1 MALTG
6 NEYIIR
12 GGAIIVGVDN
22 LTTNP
27 GKYLSL
33 DSDNKMS
40 YRTGAEVLSD
50 ISDDLT
56 EGYIPIKNA
65 STLVDSNIYRVSN
78 KIGVNVTNPDGTF
91 HVMSGSAGVVTAYS
105 AGNDLVVE
113 NYDDGGISIIVPD
126 TNIGG
131 IYFANPGN
139 VVASIMTWDNPNK
152 LFRFGTNIANGVTQI
167 LSGEGDPAFSLD
179 ATQDVTFKGANYQF
193 PGVLQTDAN
202 GKSSV
207 NNFGADDTKFLNNL
221 GQWAVPPGTGGT
233 TGHPFTITIE
243 TGTTEGTDKFTFDG
257 SADKL
262 IDFQEGDNIN
272 LDVSTPGIVVV
283 TGLHTASMHD
293 GLNIILYQST
303 VLSSGLES
311 TDELLVN
318 DGGTVKRMDVSVVQ
332 DYMQDNLLFVSKNA
346 IGNYDLTI
354 TAKKTVAANT
364 WATIDFEL
372 PAVLEQ
378 NVNGEYD
385 DNTSLF
391 TIADGDTWLFNLTV
405 SLGPTVDGQYIEV
418 QMYNNDSARPI
429 AVGSLIANGTTLYQ
443 SVSLTG
449 IMYGD
454 GTSVPIIFRAKSN
467 QQFDIR
473 PDTNLDTFKGTCLV
487 ATKRNTI

>member
-6 NEYIIR
+6 NEYSIR
-12 GGAIIVGVDN
+12 GGVVIVGVDN
-22 LTTNP
+22 LATNP

-40 YRTGAEVLSD
+40 YRTGAEVLAD

-56 EGYIPIKNA
+56 EGYIPIKNV
-65 STLVDSNIYRVSN
+65 STLVDSNIYIVSN
-78 KIGVNVTNPDGTF
+78 KIGINVTTPDGTL
-91 HVMSGSAGVVTAYS
+91 HVMSGSAGTVTAYS

-113 NYDDGGISIIVPD
+113 NNDDGGISIIVPD
-126 TNIGG
+126 SNIGG

-139 VVASIMTWDNPNK
+139 VVASIITWDNSNK
-152 LFRFGTNIANGVTQI
+152 LFKFGTNIANGVTQI
-167 LSGEGDPAFSLD
+167 LSGEGDPAFSID
-179 ATQDVTFKGANYQF
+179 ASQDVTFEGLNYQS
-193 PGVLQTDAN
+193 PGILVTDAN

-207 NNFGADDTKFLNNL
+207 NDFGIDDTKFLNNL

-257 SADKL
+257 SADKS
-262 IDFQEGDNIN
+262 IDFQEGDNII
-272 LDVSTPGIVVV
+272 LDVSTPGIVLV

-303 VLSSGLES
+303 VLSYGLED

-318 DGGTVKRMDVSVVQ
+318 DGGVVKRMDVSVIK
-332 DYMQDNLLFVSKNA
+332 DYMQDGLNFVTKNA
-346 IGNYDLTI
+346 IANYDLTI
-354 TAKKTVAANT
+354 TAKKSVSANT
-364 WATIDFEL
+364 WETIDFEL
-372 PAVLEQ
+372 PAVLNQ
-378 NVNGEYD
+378 NTGDEYD
-385 DNTSLF
+385 DTHSVF
-391 TIADGDTWLFNLTV
+391 TVANGDTWMFNLTV
-405 SLGPTVDGQYIEV
+405 SLSPTVDGQYIEV
-418 QMYNNDSARPI
+418 QMYNDDTARPI
-429 AVGSLIANGTTLYQ
+429 AVGSLIANGTTFYQ

-473 PDTNLDTFKGTCLV
+473 PDTNLDAFKGTCLV
-487 ATKRNTI
+487 ATKRNII